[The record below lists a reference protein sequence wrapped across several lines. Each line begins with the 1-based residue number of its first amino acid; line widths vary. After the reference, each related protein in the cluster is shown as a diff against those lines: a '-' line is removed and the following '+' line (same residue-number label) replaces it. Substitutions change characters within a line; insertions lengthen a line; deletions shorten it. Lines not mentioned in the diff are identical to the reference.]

1 MSLLTIT
8 FAVVVLLL
16 VSHFLH
22 NARATTVPLHR
33 SKQEG
38 ISSDHPTHDEVGLLD
53 DSPEVLP
60 PPPPGRVP
68 FVNNQTLVAAMHR
81 PAPWHPAYSMNNR
94 FVPLTLMAGDSEA
107 KTELEKKAADQVT
120 V

>member
-38 ISSDHPTHDEVGLLD
+38 ISSDHPTHDEVGLPD
-53 DSPEVLP
+53 DFPEVSP
-60 PPPPGRVP
+60 PPPPTPGRVP
-68 FVNNQTLVAAMHR
+68 FVNNQALVAAMHR
-81 PAPWHPAYSMNNR
+81 PASWHPAYYMNNR
-94 FVPLTLMAGDSEA
+94 FVPLTLMAEDSEVSTKEQQTA
-107 KTELEKKAADQVT
+107 SGL
-120 V
+120 